1 MEDNKKSIKLLVEQT
16 AMAHEVLEGTIEGT
30 GEEHTHFQDVG
41 TALPVGAAYGHAI
54 FSEDSFVS
62 MQAKSQ
68 PLFMT
73 EFKDKTGFS
82 EPMPAPSDD
91 WSKQHADWSKRI
103 KVDLKRA
110 REYAKAVYAKTE
122 KYLNTLTD
130 DNLTDD
136 VDFTSW
142 GIGMKPMSWA
152 ISMVIIG
159 HINNLAGEI
168 SAIKGV
174 QGLKGYPF

>member
-1 MEDNKKSIKLLVEQT
+1 MREAILSQDIENKRYS
-16 AMAHEVLEGTIEGT
+16 
-30 GEEHTHFQDVG
+30 
-41 TALPVGAAYGHAI
+41 
-54 FSEDSFVS
+54 
-62 MQAKSQ
+62 
-68 PLFMT
+68 
-73 EFKDKTGFS
+73 
-82 EPMPAPSDD
+82 
-91 WSKQHADWSKRI
+91 R
-103 KVDLKRA
+103 
-110 REYAKAVYAKTE
+110 

-130 DNLTDD
+130 ANLTDD

-142 GIGMKPMSWA
+142 GIGMKPLSWA

>member
-1 MEDNKKSIKLLVEQT
+1 MEDNKKCIKLLIEQT

-30 GEEHTHFQDVG
+30 GEEHAHFQDVG
-41 TALPVGAAYGHAI
+41 TALPVGAAYGHAV
-54 FSEDSFVS
+54 FSEDAFVS

-73 EFKDKTGFS
+73 EYKDKTGFS

-91 WSKQHADWSKRI
+91 WAKQHADWSKRV
-103 KVDLKRA
+103 KVDLKLA
-110 REYAKAVYAKTE
+110 REYAKAVYANTE
-122 KYLNTLTD
+122 KFLNTLTD
-130 DNLTDD
+130 DNLKDD
-136 VDFTSW
+136 VDFSSW